1 MMTEDRARV
10 VLAAFDSFDG
20 LEAWI
25 AEQPWL
31 AVPGGW
37 VVPEPRHGWRFRVQ
51 VVPGGIRVSAFEG
64 GAEPAAWVV
73 PAR

>member
-1 MMTEDRARV
+1 MTEDQARV
-10 VLAAFDSFDG
+10 VLAAFNSFDG

-25 AEQPWL
+25 AERPWL

-37 VVPEPRHGWRFRVQ
+37 VVTEPRYGWRFRVQ
-51 VVPGGIRVSAFEG
+51 IVPGGIRVSAFEG
-64 GAEPAAWVV
+64 DAEPAVWVV